1 MPRAT
6 WGPVF
11 RPARPGDAIPHTARS
26 AEEKP
31 RADLPA
37 QMTGGQE
44 GPPLIRA
51 LPMRVMAEGS
61 TGTTGSPRLRGCMT
75 DDAAL
80 CTRQCFR
87 SLTGTRE
94 EF

>member
-6 WGPVF
+6 SGPVF
-11 RPARPGDAIPHTARS
+11 RPARPGDATPHTAGS
-26 AEEKP
+26 AEGKV
-31 RADLPA
+31 RADLPT

-44 GPPLIRA
+44 GPPLRA
-51 LPMRVMAEGS
+51 LPMRILAEES
-61 TGTTGSPRLRGCMT
+61 TGTTDSPRLRWCMT

-80 CTRQCFR
+80 CTRQSFR